1 MKQEIK
7 EKLKELA
14 KIQIVEKDNQI
25 IFVVAKERKDG
36 RIDKKKRRN

>member
-25 IFVVAKERKDG
+25 IFVVAKEIKNG
-36 RIDKKKRRN
+36 NVDKKKRRN

>member
-1 MKQEIK
+1 MKQETID
-7 EKLKELA
+7 KLKELA
-14 KIQIVEKDNQI
+14 KIQIIEKDNQI

>member
-1 MKQEIK
+1 MKQQTI

-25 IFVVAKERKDG
+25 IFVVAKGRKNG
-36 RIDKKKRRN
+36 TTNKKKRRN

>member
-1 MKQEIK
+1 MRQETI

-36 RIDKKKRRN
+36 RIDKKKSGN